1 MKKTTGLEQPHVGH
15 TVDEAQR
22 ILSLAINILDGDS
35 RITPLKL
42 YDPHFFAPTLVTID
56 SNDTQLNAIPLKI
69 GILSNNTDFHDDII
83 IKIDNVPADAKLSA
97 GHRNKAGAWVLN
109 PDQLDNLCLLRNSD
123 DHAEIKLTVQA
134 IALGDEGEIAIS
146 EESLDIINQNPFV
159 GRAILGD
166 SR

>member
-1 MKKTTGLEQPHVGH
+1 MKKSTGLEQPHVGH
-15 TVDEAQR
+15 TVDEAHR
-22 ILSLAINILDGDS
+22 ILNLAINILDGNS

-42 YDPHFFAPTLVTID
+42 YDPRFFAPTLVTID
-56 SNDTQLNAIPLKI
+56 SSEASHNTIPLKI
-69 GILSNNTDFHDDII
+69 GILSNNTELHDDII
-83 IKIDNVPADAKLSA
+83 IKIDSVPADAKLSA

-123 DHAEIKLTVQA
+123 HHTEIKLTVQA

-159 GRAILGD
+159 GRATLGD